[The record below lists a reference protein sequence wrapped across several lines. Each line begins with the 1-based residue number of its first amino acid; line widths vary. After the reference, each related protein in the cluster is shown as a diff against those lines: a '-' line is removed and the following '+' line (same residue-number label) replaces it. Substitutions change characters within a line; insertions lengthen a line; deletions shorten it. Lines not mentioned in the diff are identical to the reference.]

1 MGTGLAYYHA
11 IGTYSVHVQS
21 SVQYMYM
28 YSWAQP
34 ILGCI
39 SRFGRFAGIAE
50 IISEIVNLG
59 VNLGSSGYFP
69 MLRLL
74 TVQYSTAVCPVVA
87 APLGWSVGVSF
98 RELERAFE
106 VRVGAGSRDAV
117 VGFHVS
123 RKVLRTSIEPS
134 I

>member
-11 IGTYSVHVQS
+11 IGTYSVHVQ
-21 SVQYMYM
+21 YM

-74 TVQYSTAVCPVVA
+74 TVQYSTAVCHVVA
-87 APLGWSVGVSF
+87 APLGGRWVFLFESLSVRSSGS
-98 RELERAFE
+98 
-106 VRVGAGSRDAV
+106 VRDHGM
-117 VGFHVS
+117 
-123 RKVLRTSIEPS
+123 PS
-134 I
+134 SASMFLARS

>member
-11 IGTYSVHVQS
+11 IGTYSVHVQ
-21 SVQYMYM
+21 YM

-74 TVQYSTAVCPVVA
+74 TVQYSTAVCHVVA
-87 APLGWSVGVSF
+87 APLGGRWVFLFESLSVRSRCGS
-98 RELERAFE
+98 
-106 VRVGAGSRDAV
+106 VRDHGM
-117 VGFHVS
+117 
-123 RKVLRTSIEPS
+123 PS
-134 I
+134 SASMFLARS

>member
-11 IGTYSVHVQS
+11 IGTYSVHVQ
-21 SVQYMYM
+21 YM
-28 YSWAQP
+28 YSWAQVP

-50 IISEIVNLG
+50 IIADIIG
-59 VNLGSSGYFP
+59 DNLGSSGYFP

-106 VRVGAGSRDAV
+106 RVGAGSRDAV

>member
-21 SVQYMYM
+21 NVQYMYM

-74 TVQYSTAVCPVVA
+74 VPDY
-87 APLGWSVGVSF
+87 
-98 RELERAFE
+98 
-106 VRVGAGSRDAV
+106 
-117 VGFHVS
+117 
-123 RKVLRTSIEPS
+123 
-134 I
+134 